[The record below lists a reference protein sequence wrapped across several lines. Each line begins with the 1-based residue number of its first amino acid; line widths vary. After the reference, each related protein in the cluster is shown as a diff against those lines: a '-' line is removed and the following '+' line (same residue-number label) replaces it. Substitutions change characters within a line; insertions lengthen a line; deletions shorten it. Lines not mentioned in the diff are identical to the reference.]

1 MITLIYVL
9 RTFNTEHG
17 RDKKSKFEI
26 YLNGTSL
33 GQVNSPIY
41 DGARLLLKMGYN
53 PEELLTTR
61 QADSLHNSWKPQPLW
76 KWAKWT
82 TEEADNRSV
91 RAKSFRDWERVGVL
105 EGVKPNHVPT
115 YLNSIQPFPAVPVP
129 TQKLHR

>member
-1 MITLIYVL
+1 MITLIYEL

-33 GQVNSPIY
+33 GQVNSPTY
-41 DGARLLLKMGYN
+41 DGARLLLKMGYD

-61 QADSLHNSWKPQPLW
+61 QADSLHSSWKPQPLW
-76 KWAKWT
+76 RWAKWT
-82 TEEADNRSV
+82 TEEADDRSV

-105 EGVKPNHVPT
+105 PGVSPLCDPT
-115 YLNSIQPFPAVPVP
+115 YQKHANGLCAAIVPAVSVL
-129 TQKLHR
+129 Q